1 MRCHAYLRQGRVFIP
16 TFALVDKGL
25 YRDIEPVAVVDV
37 SETEAM
43 RRAFRETI
51 ARGNPPAGPYPQPN
65 PLPVV
70 VKYAGLKSWS
80 AFARGASPWIID
92 ARDGHYQIIGHQRKP
107 NNFAVDPE
115 QTVDFPQGTTLDEV
129 IDRLIA
135 ILQATARKSQSS

>member
-37 SETEAM
+37 SETEAL
-43 RRAFRETI
+43 RGAFRETI
-51 ARGNPPAGPYPQPN
+51 ARGNPPGGPYPQPY
-65 PLPVV
+65 PQPVV
-70 VKYAGLKSWS
+70 VKYAGLKSWG

-92 ARDGHYQIIGHQRKP
+92 ERDGHYWIIGHRREP
-107 NNFAVDPE
+107 NNFAVDPD
-115 QTVDFPQGTTLDEV
+115 QTVDFPHGTTLDHV

-135 ILQATARKSQSS
+135 ILQVTARKSQGS